1 MTSNT
6 AFRLRRAF
14 SNPAWI
20 CFVWF
25 GMTAGISMLATPVR
39 FASETLARD
48 VKFEVASLVFTALN
62 KAELV
67 ALVLFLIVIRVSGA
81 AARWWAVAGLLVL
94 IVMAQSVFLLPE
106 LAARA
111 DMIVSGIE
119 PPPSYVHGAY
129 STLELTKLAILFVS
143 GMVALGWERQSNQVP
158 NARG

>member
-1 MTSNT
+1 MASTL
-6 AFRLRRAF
+6 AQRLRRAF

-25 GMTAGISMLATPVR
+25 GLTAGISVLATPVR
-39 FASETLARD
+39 FASQELARE
-48 VKFEVASLVFTALN
+48 VKFEVASIVFTALN

-67 ALVLFLIVIRVSGA
+67 ALILFLIVIRLSGA
-81 AARWWAVAGLLVL
+81 ASRWWAIAGLLVL

-111 DMIVSGIE
+111 DMIVRGME

-129 STLELTKLAILFVS
+129 STLELTKLAILFVT
-143 GMVALGWERQSNQVP
+143 GVVALGWERKP
-158 NARG
+158 N

>member
-1 MTSNT
+1 MASNL
-6 AFRLRRAF
+6 AVRLRSVF

-25 GMTAGISMLATPVR
+25 GMTVGISVLATPVR
-39 FASETLARD
+39 FSAETLARE
-48 VKFEVASLVFTALN
+48 VKFEVASIVFTALN

-67 ALVLFLIVIRVSGA
+67 ALVFFLIVIRVSGA

-111 DMIVSGIE
+111 DMIVRGLE
-119 PPPSYVHGAY
+119 PPPSWVHGAY
-129 STLELTKLAILFVS
+129 STLELTKLAILFVT
-143 GMVALGWERQSNQVP
+143 GVVALGWERNTH
-158 NARG
+158 